1 MCRDVQSC
9 VHWRI
14 WESDGRQQ
22 NIQGATRWR
31 GGKWILLLLTA
42 AVIWLLAQQAATPP
56 PVMQELPIEDPDSKE
71 GRRQRKRK
79 IIVSELFRRK
89 PSTSKG
95 ANNHSSDSPA
105 PKKPKLEKVEKVEKE
120 KVEEPDDKVRKQFII
135 RVFIMNCSI
144 LKN

>member
-1 MCRDVQSC
+1 
-9 VHWRI
+9 
-14 WESDGRQQ
+14 
-22 NIQGATRWR
+22 
-31 GGKWILLLLTA
+31 
-42 AVIWLLAQQAATPP
+42 LLAQQAATPP

-120 KVEEPDDKVRKQFII
+120 KVEEPDDKVRKQFNIKS
-135 RVFIMNCSI
+135 FFMN
-144 LKN
+144 